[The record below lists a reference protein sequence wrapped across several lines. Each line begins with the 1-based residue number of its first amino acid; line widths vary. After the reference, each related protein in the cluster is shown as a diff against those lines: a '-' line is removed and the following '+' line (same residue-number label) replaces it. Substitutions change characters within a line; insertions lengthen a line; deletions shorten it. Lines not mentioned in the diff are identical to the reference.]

1 MERRRRERH
10 KQIREG
16 IIITLTIVVVVCDMA
31 AVIKENQR
39 QQAQERERTRQESI
53 ERILN
58 AESIA
63 DMSAG
68 VEHEFRN
75 VREAAGQQETEP
87 DVFASMSM
95 DYGDEIE
102 GFVYYEIPEEYQ
114 RAGGYFPIE
123 VQMYTYCLCEQQGV
137 RYALIVAMI
146 ERESGYHY
154 DRIGDDGES
163 VGYMQIMQKY
173 HSERMEELSS
183 TDLLNPYQNI
193 NVGVDYM
200 RELIERYGTIQ
211 DALAVY
217 NYGATGARERLWSN
231 GIYVYSYNE
240 GIMQRMKEIEEELGN
255 GASN

>member
-10 KQIREG
+10 KRIRKR
-16 IIITLTIVVVVCDMA
+16 IIITLTIVVICVVA
-31 AVIKENQR
+31 AGIGRHQW
-39 QQAQERERTRQESI
+39 QQAQEREKRRQETI
-53 ERILN
+53 ERVLN
-58 AESIA
+58 AESLA

-68 VEHEFRN
+68 VAYEFRN
-75 VREAAGQQETEP
+75 VREAAGRQETEP

-114 RAGGYFPIE
+114 KTGGYFPIE
-123 VQMYTYCLCEQQGV
+123 VQIYTYCLCEQQGV

-154 DRIGDDGES
+154 DRTGDGGES
-163 VGYMQIMQKY
+163 AGYMQIMQKY
-173 HSERMEELSS
+173 HSERMEELSA

-193 NVGVDYM
+193 RVGVDYM
-200 RELIERYGTIQ
+200 RELIEQYGTIQ

-217 NYGATGARERLWSN
+217 NYGATGAREKLWSN

-240 GIMQRMKEIEEELGN
+240 GIMQRMKEIEEELKN
-255 GASN
+255 GSIN

>member
-10 KQIREG
+10 KQIRKR
-16 IIITLTIVVVVCDMA
+16 IIITLVIVAICAVA
-31 AVIKENQR
+31 AGIGWHQW
-39 QQAQERERTRQESI
+39 QQAQARKKMRQETI

-58 AESIA
+58 AKSIA

-68 VEHEFRN
+68 VAYEFRN
-75 VREAAGQQETEP
+75 VRGQQETEP

-114 RAGGYFPIE
+114 RTGGYFPIE
-123 VQMYTYCLCEQQGV
+123 VQIYTYCLCKQQGV

-146 ERESGYHY
+146 EHESGYHY
-154 DRIGDDGES
+154 DCTGDDGES
-163 VGYMQIMQKY
+163 AGYMQIMQKY
-173 HSERMEELSS
+173 HSERMEELSA

-193 NVGVDYM
+193 RVGVDYM

-217 NYGATGARERLWSN
+217 NYGATGAREKLWSN

-240 GIMQRMKEIEEELGN
+240 SIMQRMKEIEEELEN
-255 GASN
+255 GSSN

>member
-1 MERRRRERH
+1 MERRRRQRH
-10 KQIREG
+10 KRIRMR
-16 IIITLTIVVVVCDMA
+16 IIITWAIVVICVVEA
-31 AVIKENQR
+31 GIGWHQW
-39 QQAQERERTRQESI
+39 QQAQEREKRRQETI

-68 VEHEFRN
+68 VAYEFRN

-114 RAGGYFPIE
+114 RTGGYFPIE
-123 VQMYTYCLCEQQGV
+123 AQIYTYCLCRQQGV

-154 DRIGDDGES
+154 DRTGDGGES
-163 VGYMQIMQKY
+163 AGYMQIMQKY
-173 HSERMEELSS
+173 HSERMEELSA

-193 NVGVDYM
+193 RVGVDYM

-217 NYGATGARERLWSN
+217 NYGARGAREKLWSN

-240 GIMQRMKEIEEELGN
+240 GIMQRMKEIEEELEN
-255 GASN
+255 GSSN

>member
-10 KQIREG
+10 KRIRKR
-16 IIITLTIVVVVCDMA
+16 IIITLTIVVICAVA
-31 AVIKENQR
+31 AGIGWHHW
-39 QQAQERERTRQESI
+39 QQAQARKKTRQETI

-58 AESIA
+58 AETIA

-68 VEHEFRN
+68 VEYEFRN
-75 VREAAGQQETEP
+75 VRGQQETEP

-95 DYGDEIE
+95 DYGDKIE

-114 RAGGYFPIE
+114 KTGGYFPIE
-123 VQMYTYCLCEQQGV
+123 VQIYTYCLCRQQGV

-154 DRIGDDGES
+154 DRTGDDGES
-163 VGYMQIMQKY
+163 AGYMQIMQKY
-173 HSERMEELSS
+173 HSERMEELSA

-193 NVGVDYM
+193 RVGVDYM
-200 RELIERYGTIQ
+200 KELIERYGTIQ

-217 NYGATGARERLWSN
+217 NYGATGAREKLWSN

-240 GIMQRMKEIEEELGN
+240 GIMQRMKEIEEELEN
-255 GASN
+255 GAGN